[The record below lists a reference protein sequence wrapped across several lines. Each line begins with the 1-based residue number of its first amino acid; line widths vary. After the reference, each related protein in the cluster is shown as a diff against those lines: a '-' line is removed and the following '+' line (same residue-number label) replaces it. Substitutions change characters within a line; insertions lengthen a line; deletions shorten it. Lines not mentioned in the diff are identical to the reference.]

1 MTIGWDRTMTAYE
14 KPKDI
19 PPERIAV
26 EATIMDQADIVSG
39 GRRQLI
45 GDNQREIREE
55 IWF

>member
-1 MTIGWDRTMTAYE
+1 MTAYE